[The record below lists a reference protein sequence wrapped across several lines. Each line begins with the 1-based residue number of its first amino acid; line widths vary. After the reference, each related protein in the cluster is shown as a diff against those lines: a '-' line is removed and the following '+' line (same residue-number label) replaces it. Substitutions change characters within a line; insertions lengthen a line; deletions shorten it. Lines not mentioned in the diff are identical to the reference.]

1 VSETL
6 TAWRIAKRKH
16 AANAFDGEG
25 ARQFPGRWNNRG
37 TPMIYTASTPS
48 LAMLELLVH
57 LEAEDI
63 LTTTYC
69 RISVEFPVAD
79 CVDIGGQLPKDW
91 KLDPPPASTRVVG
104 DAWIVNATSLVLAV
118 PSVISPVE
126 QNYLIN
132 PRHPDF
138 QKISIGKPE
147 ALKYDPRFAK

>member
-1 VSETL
+1 MSEVIS
-6 TAWRIAKRKH
+6 AWRIVKQKH

-69 RISVEFPVAD
+69 LIPVEFPAAD
-79 CVDIGGQLPKDW
+79 CLDIGGQLPKDW
-91 KLDPPPASTRVVG
+91 KLDPPPASTRAVG
-104 DAWIVNATSLVLAV
+104 DAWIEDGISLVLTV
-118 PSVISPVE
+118 PSVILPVE

-132 PRHPDF
+132 PRHPGF
-138 QKISIGKPE
+138 HKIRIGKPE
-147 ALKYDPRFAK
+147 TMKYDPRLRN